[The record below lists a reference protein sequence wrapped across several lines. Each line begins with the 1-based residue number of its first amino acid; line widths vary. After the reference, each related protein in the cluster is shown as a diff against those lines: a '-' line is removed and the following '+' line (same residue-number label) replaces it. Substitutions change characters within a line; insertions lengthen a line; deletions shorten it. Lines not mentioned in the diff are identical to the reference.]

1 MMGSYPFGAK
11 DANGLTIAFSSLN
24 GYWNERLHLRRIDGK
39 WHQASSEYY
48 GADDK
53 AGNASIHLFR
63 CRLPRGQSAGGKRLA
78 TNQATGAALSVEDR
92 VSGSSEKR
100 KPARRIGGFE
110 RKRKM
115 KRAFID

>member
-53 AGNASIHLFR
+53 AGNASIHLFSMPTT
-63 CRLPRGQSAGGKRLA
+63 PRAKRWRKKTGDQS
-78 TNQATGAALSVEDR
+78 SH
-92 VSGSSEKR
+92 
-100 KPARRIGGFE
+100 RRSIE
-110 RKRKM
+110 R
-115 KRAFID
+115 